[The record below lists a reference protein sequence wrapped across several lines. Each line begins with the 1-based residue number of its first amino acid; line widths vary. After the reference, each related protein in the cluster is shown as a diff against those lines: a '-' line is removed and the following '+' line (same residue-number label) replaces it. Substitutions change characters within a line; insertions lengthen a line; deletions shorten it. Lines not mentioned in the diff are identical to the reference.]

1 MVRNNSV
8 WIAHII
14 TITILSVMPVEKQRK
29 LKFVQWMKCSKHL
42 PTMLLKDIS
51 LKFTVYVHYAKAHE
65 CKTVL
70 ICRGRRYAWYR
81 GRYCISLLFGDTDG
95 YPFATLTVNL
105 IGCFLLPFLLNHPN
119 VKQKLAPE
127 LLTALTVGLIGSFT
141 TFSTLA
147 VETARYG
154 MKVLRWLLVILWF
167 LF

>member
-1 MVRNNSV
+1 MPKRMSV
-8 WIAHII
+8 
-14 TITILSVMPVEKQRK
+14 K
-29 LKFVQWMKCSKHL
+29 LFLFVGAGG
-42 PTMLLKDIS
+42 MLG
-51 LKFTVYVHYAKAHE
+51 T
-65 CKTVL
+65 
-70 ICRGRRYAWYR
+70 G

-147 VETARYG
+147 VETAR
-154 MKVLRWLLVILWF
+154 LWNESVAMAIGYIMISF
-167 LF
+167 LIGLALCFLGYRISTRKQVNE